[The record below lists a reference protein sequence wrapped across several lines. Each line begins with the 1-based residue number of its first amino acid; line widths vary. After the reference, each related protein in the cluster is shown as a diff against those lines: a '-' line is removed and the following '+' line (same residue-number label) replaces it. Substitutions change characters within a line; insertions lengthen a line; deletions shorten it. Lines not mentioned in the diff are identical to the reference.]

1 MFSLQLD
8 SVGVERVI
16 GIFGFS
22 LFGSLSLF
30 PYTMDRI
37 KEFATVNKSIVAF
50 SLCVVWVLV
59 SVGVLCGLQGKSDFE
74 QAFCRFTGRLGIV
87 GLALLVALHVW
98 WTLPSDNTYCTAGFC
113 ALVVFALGLHL
124 VSWGWVSNTNS
135 LHTNKYLCYSSERTL
150 ICFCRKCRVSPLAMI

>member
-50 SLCVVWVLV
+50 SFGVVWVLA

-74 QAFCRFTGRLGIV
+74 QAFCRFTGRLGV
-87 GLALLVALHVW
+87 LGLAILVALHVW

-113 ALVVFALGLHL
+113 ALVVFAIGLH
-124 VSWGWVSNTNS
+124 
-135 LHTNKYLCYSSERTL
+135 
-150 ICFCRKCRVSPLAMI
+150 RVMGMGK